1 MRAVFS
7 LAKNVLLIIGLLA
20 SSALGVA
27 ACGKKGDVKP
37 PPSYQND

>member
-1 MRAVFS
+1 MKKLS
-7 LAKNVLLIIGLLA
+7 KTTLIIGLLA

>member
-1 MRAVFS
+1 MKK
-7 LAKNVLLIIGLLA
+7 LIKTTLIIGLLA
-20 SSALGVA
+20 SSALGVT